1 MKRTCRPMMET
12 IRRGSTPT
20 LFLDTPYP
28 VEIIIG
34 GYVTIVQRGDVV
46 IEKPF
51 SDESVRLLE
60 KEDGTTFIEVD
71 LTQEETLMLTPVD
84 TAKIQ
89 LRFGF
94 ESQRTA
100 ASGVY
105 EYQVLDILKGG
116 TI

>member
-20 LFLDTPYP
+20 LILNTPYP
-28 VEIIIG
+28 AEIIID
-34 GYVTIVQRGDVV
+34 GYVTILQRGEVV
-46 IEKPF
+46 IDKPF
-51 SDESVRLLE
+51 SDDSVRLIE
-60 KEDGTTFIEVD
+60 TVEGTALVEVD
-71 LTQEETLMLTPVD
+71 LSQEETLMLTPVD

-94 ESQRTA
+94 ECEKTG

-116 TI
+116 SI